1 MIMRKTFNVLCS
13 WWGHNNRHSFFYLDQ
28 GNSVKIR
35 RSMASILSKKKIKQ
49 RKAKKKKKNSNF
61 VSTVYCGYEK
71 NLHYLTSF

>member
-1 MIMRKTFNVLCS
+1 MYYVVGGDTTTDTL
-13 WWGHNNRHSFFYLDQ
+13 FFIW
-28 GNSVKIR
+28 IR
-35 RSMASILSKKKIKQ
+35 GTQLKSGEAWHQSYQKKKKQ